1 MTIQLPQLP
10 YAENALEPIISEK
23 TIQFHYGKHHQAYVQ
38 KTNEL
43 IERTDLKDKTLEE
56 IVLYAASDS
65 VYTTLFNN
73 AAQAWNHSFFWNS
86 LKPINEKKEIS
97 EKLMKLIVQDFG
109 SVENLKKELI
119 QKGLAQFGSGWVWL
133 VYENEH
139 LKVISTSNA
148 ETPLTSGSQVPL
160 LTIDVWEHA
169 YYLDEQ
175 NRRGDYLSNL
185 VEQLLNWTFADQNLP
200 TTAERG

>member
-86 LKPINEKKEIS
+86 LKPANETKKIPER
-97 EKLMKLIVQDFG
+97 LMKLIIQDFG
-109 SVENLKKELI
+109 SIENLKKELI

-148 ETPLTSGSQVPL
+148 NTPITSGSQIPL

-175 NRRGDYLSNL
+175 NRRGDYLNNL
-185 VEQLLNWTFADQNLP
+185 VEQLLNWTFAGQNLP
-200 TTAERG
+200 TTEERG

>member
-1 MTIQLPQLP
+1 
-10 YAENALEPIISEK
+10 
-23 TIQFHYGKHHQAYVQ
+23 
-38 KTNEL
+38 
-43 IERTDLKDKTLEE
+43 
-56 IVLYAASDS
+56 
-65 VYTTLFNN
+65 
-73 AAQAWNHSFFWNS
+73 
-86 LKPINEKKEIS
+86 
-97 EKLMKLIVQDFG
+97 MKLIVQDFG

-175 NRRGDYLSNL
+175 NRRSDYLSNL

>member
-73 AAQAWNHSFFWNS
+73 AAQSWNHSFFWNS

-175 NRRGDYLSNL
+175 NRRSDYLSNL

>member
-175 NRRGDYLSNL
+175 NRRSDYLSNL

>member
-10 YAENALEPIISEK
+10 YAENALEPVISKK
-23 TIQFHYGKHHQAYVQ
+23 TIQFHYEKHHQAYVQ

-43 IERTDLKDKTLEE
+43 IEHTDLKDKTLEE

-86 LKPINEKKEIS
+86 LKPANEKGEIP
-97 EKLMKLIVQDFG
+97 EKLMKLIIQDFG

-148 ETPLTSGSQVPL
+148 DTPLTSGSQIPL

-185 VEQLLNWTFADQNLP
+185 VERLLNWTFADQNLP
-200 TTAERG
+200 TT

>member
-43 IERTDLKDKTLEE
+43 IERTNLKDKTLEE

-86 LKPINEKKEIS
+86 LKPINEKKRNFRKI
-97 EKLMKLIVQDFG
+97 
-109 SVENLKKELI
+109 
-119 QKGLAQFGSGWVWL
+119 
-133 VYENEH
+133 NETYC
-139 LKVISTSNA
+139 SRF
-148 ETPLTSGSQVPL
+148 
-160 LTIDVWEHA
+160 W
-169 YYLDEQ
+169 
-175 NRRGDYLSNL
+175 
-185 VEQLLNWTFADQNLP
+185 FC
-200 TTAERG
+200 

>member
-10 YAENALEPIISEK
+10 YSENALEPIISEK

-175 NRRGDYLSNL
+175 NRRSDYLSNL

>member
-43 IERTDLKDKTLEE
+43 IERTNLKDKTLEE

-175 NRRGDYLSNL
+175 NRRSDYLSNL